1 MANSYGI
8 LPDESYFGKEGIELT
23 VCVRTVIPDTDQT
36 SLQQA
41 DQESGEVFNGI
52 LHQILSSKEDFGLI

>member
-8 LPDESYFGKEGIELT
+8 LPDEFYFGKEGIELT
-23 VCVRTVIPDTDQT
+23 VCVRTVIPDTDKT

-41 DQESGEVFNGI
+41 DQESGEVFNDI